1 MANVATDNIGATY
14 SGANFN
20 ELFLEPIFR
29 DSDLMQFRVIPNVKH
44 VMNLYTADA
53 LSCIVQK
60 YTTCSSSDTGET
72 FAVNDK
78 VLTAGRMRV
87 AVSQC
92 QDEFFGTYLEE
103 SFRNGINVF
112 NLEGTAL
119 MDTILQNVR
128 NGISRDVVRLAW
140 FGDTGA
146 TGDSAACYNSTDG
159 WWKLLIDDDV
169 VNGNKV
175 EIPPSTAIA
184 PAVAFVAGDGLIALR
199 ALWAAAPSALQGVAN
214 GEKAFYVSR
223 VIYDD
228 YLTSLENQGN
238 TEGQRQLVDGSMRIY
253 FRGVEVIPMYDWDIA
268 VTQLSSTA
276 DIRAVYVA
284 KQNLAVG
291 TDTNDPEG
299 EMKMFYDDL
308 TEKVYVRAYFKLG
321 VQFLHD
327 SLVVIGY

>member
-1 MANVATDNIGATY
+1 MANVATDSIGAAY
-14 SGANFN
+14 SGAQFN

-29 DSDLMQFRVIPNVKH
+29 DSDLMQFRVIPNVKYK
-44 VMNLYTADA
+44 MNLYTADA
-53 LSCIVQK
+53 LSCIVQE
-60 YTTCSSSDTGET
+60 YTTCGGAESGT

-78 VLTAGRMRV
+78 VITAGRMRV

-140 FGDTGA
+140 FGDTAEAG
-146 TGDSAACYNSTDG
+146 GSAACYNSTDG
-159 WWKLLIDDDV
+159 WWKLLEADAV

-175 EIPPSTAIA
+175 TIPASG
-184 PAVAFVAGDGLIALR
+184 AFVATDGLTALR
-199 ALWAAAPSALQGVAN
+199 AMWAAAPSALQGVGN
-214 GEKAFYVSR
+214 NEKAFYVSR
-223 VIYDD
+223 LIYDD

-238 TEGQRQLVDGSMRIY
+238 AEGQRQLVDGTIRTY
-253 FRGVEVIPMYDWDIA
+253 FRGVEVIPMYDWDVATTQRAIA
-268 VTQLSSTA
+268 TDV
-276 DIRAVYVA
+276 RAVYVA

-327 SLVVIGY
+327 SLVQIGY

>member
-1 MANVATDNIGATY
+1 MANVATDNIGASY

-44 VMNLYTADA
+44 VMNLYTADS

-60 YTTCSSSDTGET
+60 YTGCSDADSGNV
-72 FAVNDK
+72 FNVNDK
-78 VLTAGRMRV
+78 VITAGRMRV

-92 QDEFFGTYLEE
+92 QDEFFGSYLEE

-112 NLEGTAL
+112 NLEGTQL

-140 FGDTGA
+140 WGDTA
-146 TGDSAACYNSTDG
+146 YVSTNAECYDSTDG
-159 WWKLLIDDDV
+159 WWKMFV
-169 VNGNKV
+169 ANTEVGTTRKV
-175 EIPPSTAIA
+175 DIA
-184 PAVAFVAGDGLIALR
+184 PASTFAVGDAIVALR
-199 ALWAAAPSALQGVAN
+199 AMWAKAPSALQGVAN
-214 GEKAFYVSR
+214 NEKGIYVSR
-223 VIYDD
+223 LIYDD
-228 YLTSLENQGN
+228 YLTTLEGLGN
-238 TEGQRQLVDGSMRIY
+238 AEGFSQLVDGSIKVY

-268 VTQLSSTA
+268 VAQMGKTS
-276 DIRAVYVA
+276 DVRACYVA

-321 VQFLHD
+321 VQFLHE
-327 SLVVIGY
+327 SLVQVGY

>member
-44 VMNLYTADA
+44 VMNLYTADS

-60 YTTCSSSDTGET
+60 YTGCSATDSGNV
-72 FAVNDK
+72 FNVNDK
-78 VLTAGRMRV
+78 VITAGRMRV

-92 QDEFFGTYLEE
+92 QDEFFGSYLEE

-112 NLEGTAL
+112 NLEGTQL
-119 MDTILQNVR
+119 MDTILENVR

-140 FGDTGA
+140 FGDTAEAGA
-146 TGDSAACYNSTDG
+146 SASCYDSTNG
-159 WWKLLIDDDV
+159 WWKLLEADAV
-169 VNGNKV
+169 VNANKV
-175 EIPPSTAIA
+175 TIPASG
-184 PAVAFVAGDGLIALR
+184 AFATGDGLTALR
-199 ALWAAAPSALQGVAN
+199 ALWANSPSALQGVAN
-214 GEKAFYVSR
+214 NEKGIYVSR
-223 VIYDD
+223 LIYDD
-228 YLTSLENQGN
+228 YLTSLENLGN
-238 TEGQRQLVDGSMRIY
+238 AEGFSQLVDGSIKVY
-253 FRGVEVIPMYDWDIA
+253 FRGVEVIPMYDWDVATTQRVIA
-268 VTQLSSTA
+268 TDV
-276 DIRAVYVA
+276 RACYVA

>member
-1 MANVATDNIGATY
+1 MANVATDSIAATY

-29 DSDLMQFRVIPNVKH
+29 DSDLMQFRVIPNVKYK
-44 VMNLYTADA
+44 MNLYTADA
-53 LSCIVQK
+53 LSCIVKK
-60 YTTCSSSDTGET
+60 YTSCGGAETGS

-78 VLTAGRMRV
+78 VITAGRMRV

-140 FGDTGA
+140 FGDTAA
-146 TGDSAACYNSTDG
+146 TGTSSTCYDSIDG
-159 WWKLLIDDDV
+159 WWKLFKTNTEIGTTRKV
-169 VNGNKV
+169 TIGNGT
-175 EIPPSTAIA
+175 IT
-184 PAVAFVAGDGLIALR
+184 PANCLVALR
-199 ALWAAAPSALQGVAN
+199 AIWTKAPSALQGVDARD
-214 GEKAFYVSR
+214 KAIFCTRS
-223 VIYDD
+223 IYDG
-228 YLTSLENQGN
+228 YLSEIENLGN
-238 TEGQRQLVDGSMRIY
+238 SEGFSQLVDGTPKVY
-253 FRGVEVIPMYDWDIA
+253 FRGVEVIPMYEWDVAISQLTITDDNCIA
-268 VTQLSSTA
+268 
-276 DIRAVYVA
+276 YVA

-321 VQFLHD
+321 VQFLHE
-327 SLVVIGY
+327 SLVQVGY

>member
-72 FAVNDK
+72 FNVNDK

-140 FGDTGA
+140 FGDTAEAGS
-146 TGDSAACYNSTDG
+146 SAACYNSTDG
-159 WWKLLIDDDV
+159 WWKLLIADAV
-169 VNGNKV
+169 VDANKV
-175 EIPPSTAIA
+175 AIA
-184 PAVAFVAGDGLIALR
+184 NSGAFATGDAIVALR
-199 ALWAAAPSALQGVAN
+199 ALWAAAPSALQGVGN
-214 GEKAFYVSR
+214 NEKAFYVSR
-223 VIYDD
+223 LIYDD
-228 YLTSLENQGN
+228 YLTTLESQGN
-238 TEGQRQLVDGSMRIY
+238 AEGQRQLVDGTIRTY
-253 FRGVEVIPMYDWDIA
+253 FRGVEVIPMYDWDVA
-268 VTQLSSTA
+268 TA
-276 DIRAVYVA
+276 QRLITDNVRAVYVA

>member
-1 MANVATDNIGATY
+1 MANVATDAITATY

-60 YTTCSSSDTGET
+60 YTTCGGAESGT
-72 FAVNDK
+72 FDVNDK

-128 NGISRDVVRLAW
+128 NGISQDVIKLAW
-140 FGDTGA
+140 FGDTTEAG
-146 TGDSAACYNSTDG
+146 SKSECYNATDG
-159 WWKLLIDDDV
+159 WWKYFIADAVIDAR
-169 VNGNKV
+169 KV
-175 EIPPSTAIA
+175 AIA
-184 PAVAFVAGDGLIALR
+184 NSATFATGDALVALR
-199 ALWAAAPSALQGVAN
+199 AMWAAAPSALQGVDAR
-214 GEKAFYVSR
+214 EKAFYVSR
-223 VIYDD
+223 LVYDD
-228 YLTSLENQGN
+228 YLTSLEDLGN
-238 TEGQRQLVDGSMRIY
+238 AEGFSQLVDGSMRLY
-253 FRGVEVIPMYDWDIA
+253 FRGVEVIPMYIWDTAMTERVITDNVRIA
-268 VTQLSSTA
+268 
-276 DIRAVYVA
+276 YVA

-291 TDTNDPEG
+291 TDTNDPQG

-327 SLVVIGY
+327 SLVQIGY

>member
-1 MANVATDNIGATY
+1 MANVATDNITASY
-14 SGANFN
+14 SGANFA

-60 YTTCSSSDTGET
+60 YTACSAADTGET
-72 FAVNDK
+72 FKVNDK
-78 VLTAGRMRV
+78 VITAGRMRV

-112 NLEGTAL
+112 NLEGTQL

-128 NGISRDVVRLAW
+128 NGISRDVIRLAW
-140 FGDTGA
+140 FGDTAEAGA
-146 TGDSAACYNSTDG
+146 SASCYDSTNG
-159 WWKLLIDDDV
+159 WWKLLEADAV

-175 EIPPSTAIA
+175 TIPASG
-184 PAVAFVAGDGLIALR
+184 AFVATDGLTALR
-199 ALWAAAPSALQGVAN
+199 AMWANAPSALQGVAN
-214 GEKAFYVSR
+214 NEKGFYVSR
-223 VIYDD
+223 LIYDD
-228 YLTSLENQGN
+228 YLTSLEDLGN
-238 TEGQRQLVDGSMRIY
+238 AEGFSQLVDGSMKVY
-253 FRGVEVIPMYDWDIA
+253 FRGVEVIPMYDWDVATTQRAIA
-268 VTQLSSTA
+268 TDV
-276 DIRAVYVA
+276 RAVYVA

>member
-1 MANVATDNIGATY
+1 MANVATDNISATY
-14 SGANFN
+14 SGAQFN

-29 DSDLMQFRVIPNVKH
+29 DSDLMQFRVIPNVKYK
-44 VMNLYTADA
+44 MNLYTADA
-53 LSCIVQK
+53 LSCIVKK
-60 YTTCSSSDTGET
+60 YTTCGGAESGD
-72 FAVNDK
+72 FNINDK
-78 VLTAGRMRV
+78 VITAGRMRV

-140 FGDTGA
+140 FGDTSEAGS
-146 TGDSAACYNSTDG
+146 SAACYDSTDG
-159 WWKLLIDDDV
+159 WWKLFKA
-169 VNGNKV
+169 N
-175 EIPPSTAIA
+175 TAIGTTRK
-184 PAVAFVAGDGLIALR
+184 VAIANSGAFAAGDAIDALR
-199 ALWAAAPSALQGVAN
+199 AMWAAAPSALQGVAN
-214 GEKAFYVSR
+214 NEKAFYVSR
-223 VIYDD
+223 LIYDD

-238 TEGQRQLVDGSMRIY
+238 AEGQRQLVDGTIRTY
-253 FRGVEVIPMYDWDIA
+253 FRGVEVIPMYDWDVATSQRSITDDVCA
-268 VTQLSSTA
+268 A
-276 DIRAVYVA
+276 YVA

-321 VQFLHD
+321 VQFLHE
-327 SLVVIGY
+327 SLVQVGY

>member
-1 MANVATDNIGATY
+1 MANVATDNITATY
-14 SGANFN
+14 SGANFA

-60 YTTCSSSDTGET
+60 YTTCSDADSGNV
-72 FAVNDK
+72 FNVNDK
-78 VLTAGRMRV
+78 QITAGRMRV

-92 QDEFFGTYLEE
+92 QNEFFGTYLEE

-112 NLEGTAL
+112 NLEGTQL

-140 FGDTGA
+140 FGDITEG
-146 TGDSAACYNSTDG
+146 GDSAACYNATDG
-159 WWKLLIDDDV
+159 WWKLLIADTV
-169 VNGNKV
+169 VNNNKV
-175 EIPPSTAIA
+175 AINNSGAFTAGEGIA
-184 PAVAFVAGDGLIALR
+184 ALR
-199 ALWAAAPSALQGVAN
+199 AMWAAAPSALQGVGN
-214 GEKAFYVSR
+214 NEKAFYVSR
-223 VIYDD
+223 LIYDD
-228 YLTSLENQGN
+228 YLTTLENQGN
-238 TEGQRQLVDGSMRIY
+238 AEGQRQLVDGTIRTY
-253 FRGVEVIPMYDWDIA
+253 FRGVEVIPMYDWDVA
-268 VTQLSSTA
+268 VAQRLIT
-276 DIRAVYVA
+276 DDVRAVYVA